1 MSETC
6 LQKPTQLVARFV
18 ERQVTVSEEAT
29 KTGRQE
35 IRYLLDE
42 PVIGNGVRGNALRII
57 ALYDELTKLH
67 QQLRASAHKDLG
79 PVEEEP

>member
-1 MSETC
+1 MTENC

-18 ERQVTVSEEAT
+18 ERQVTEAESHT
-29 KTGRQE
+29 KAALHELR
-35 IRYLLDE
+35 LLIDE
-42 PVIGNGVRGNALRII
+42 PVIANGVRGNALKII
-57 ALYDELTKLH
+57 ADLDGLGKLY